1 MTPSSAP
8 QMSQAKKPETKTFHK
23 GHRPPALLPEQTG
36 KWVWVPEVDRNGKPF
51 WRLKKDILSGVSTAT
66 SSHDSGEYL
75 VSVKAAQAAA
85 KASTVVEDPSGTL
98 SMPERATR

>member
-8 QMSQAKKPETKTFHK
+8 QMSKAKKPETKTFHK

-36 KWVWVPEVDRNGKPF
+36 KWVWVPDTDRSGQPF
-51 WRLKKDILSGVSTAT
+51 WRLKKDILTGISTAT

-75 VSVKAAQAAA
+75 VSVKAAKEAAA
-85 KASTVVEDPSGTL
+85 ASTVVGDSSDTP